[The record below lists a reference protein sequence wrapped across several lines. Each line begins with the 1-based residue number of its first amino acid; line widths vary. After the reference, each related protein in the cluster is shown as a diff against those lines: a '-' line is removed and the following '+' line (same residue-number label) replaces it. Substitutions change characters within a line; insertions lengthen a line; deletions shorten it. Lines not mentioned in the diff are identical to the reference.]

1 MIATTC
7 GADSTPRRGMVVAPA
22 LALTQPVVDTADP
35 TVEGL
40 LLASP
45 QTGQRSIAL
54 ANWAYG
60 VTAILKTAQGRR
72 TPRIELLPVE
82 KLTITVRGTGPV
94 SEVRSCLL
102 DKSLPHTVRGDTLT
116 IQLDRLDEGDVLL
129 LK

>member
-1 MIATTC
+1 M
-7 GADSTPRRGMVVAPA
+7 RRGFDAA
-22 LALTQPVVDTADP
+22 RRAWSSRRLALTQPVVDTADP

-82 KLTITVRGTGPV
+82 KLTITVRGRRAGLGSP
-94 SEVRSCLL
+94 LL
-102 DKSLPHTVRGDTLT
+102 PAR
-116 IQLDRLDEGDVLL
+116 
-129 LK
+129 